1 MPMHDVPTAAWDKVR
16 RARKQMDQAARARC
30 VHCGQPID
38 YTARGGAGGDPD
50 AYEPDHIKPRSTHP
64 HLALEIT
71 NLQPSHASC
80 NHRRQDKAMGE
91 PTTAWV
97 QAEEWD

>member
-1 MPMHDVPTAAWDKVR
+1 MPMTDVPSAAWDRLRTAHK
-16 RARKQMDQAARARC
+16 KQSQAAGARC
-30 VHCGQPID
+30 AHCNQPIN
-38 YTARGGAGGDPD
+38 YQGRKGDPD

-71 NLQPSHASC
+71 NLQPSHSSC